1 MTDAKP
7 PEKEASKQE
16 ESTNAKLV
24 LIKKGDYQIHVL
36 LEEIKNWE
44 QKEDANPPCYPYYI
58 TP

>member
-44 QKEDANPPCYPYYI
+44 QKEDANPPI
-58 TP
+58 QQ